1 MRNSISRISPERLSY
16 LLFFFFCSFPPKKE
30 TQNKIG
36 KQNEDK
42 TISCAGLQIKIMT
55 IDFHRISIV
64 LASFIIITNGFDF
77 IPFSR
82 DFYRYIV
89 DTQQVSD

>member
-16 LLFFFFCSFPPKKE
+16 LLFFFVLFHPKRRH
-30 TQNKIG
+30 KIKLG
-36 KQNEDK
+36 KKNEDK